1 VRVRAAGGGVLE
13 GVRTAGGGGGGG
25 GSPHGGGNVSRLF
38 VSPVHRTQ
46 SVCIIGLRYA
56 DKAPLH
62 YGQRAQ
68 TLQAKSKPKS

>member
-38 VSPVHRTQ
+38 VSPVK
-46 SVCIIGLRYA
+46 VMLVEA
-56 DKAPLH
+56 D
-62 YGQRAQ
+62 GFDFRAR
-68 TLQAKSKPKS
+68 L